1 MLIFAPKRREGMRGI
16 DYHSL
21 MQNAATADAIF
32 KRQTVLQMKSR
43 LISSACNQ
51 GKVTNPTARQANKHY
66 KSTGK
71 TAKKCV
77 QNNSTTD
84 RG

>member
-1 MLIFAPKRREGMRGI
+1 
-16 DYHSL
+16 
-21 MQNAATADAIF
+21 
-32 KRQTVLQMKSR
+32 MKSR

-51 GKVTNPTARQANKHY
+51 GKVTNPSQEKKIYIPTARQANKHY